1 MIFLYLGGSDGIFLP
16 TTNWLKA
23 WIFIVF
29 HGKKIFVG
37 IPRLCIRNWW
47 IS

>member
-1 MIFLYLGGSDGIFLP
+1 MEFFSLQQIGF
-16 TTNWLKA
+16 KA

-37 IPRLCIRNWW
+37 IPRLCIRN
-47 IS
+47 